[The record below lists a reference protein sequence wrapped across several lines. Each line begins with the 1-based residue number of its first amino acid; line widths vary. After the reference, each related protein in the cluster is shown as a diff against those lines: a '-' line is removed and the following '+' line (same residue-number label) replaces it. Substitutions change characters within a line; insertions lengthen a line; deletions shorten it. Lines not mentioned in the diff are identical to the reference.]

1 VRVLIATVPAA
12 GHVNPLVPLALRLQA
27 LGDEVVWATGPDMAE
42 RLATLGLRAMPVG
55 PPMPT
60 WFERLRART
69 RGQPGDGIPA
79 ERRPH
84 WFAPRLFGEIGA
96 ALMVDDL
103 LALARDVNPDV
114 IVYESRC
121 YAAAAV
127 AKATGAV
134 PVLRAVTSLL
144 PAEVETLAGDA
155 VTPLWR
161 ELALDPPILA
171 GMFDGLVLSEWPASL
186 DDPSGYPGLVVQ
198 RLAPSTLE
206 TPPPDWLASW
216 VSKQAGRPIVY
227 ATFGTASSAVAPLA
241 LLLDALGGEDFAV
254 LMTIGDA
261 VDPDALGIPPPNV
274 RLERYVPQEAVLP
287 HCAGV
292 VSHGGSGTTLGALAH
307 GLPQVVVPQGADQF
321 INAALLDRAG
331 VGRGLAAEHA
341 DSDTIRGAVRDVL
354 ADQRY
359 ASRAQDLRAEML
371 AAMPLGEALALIR
384 ERVRSAP

>member
-27 LGDEVVWATGPDMAE
+27 LGDEVVWATGPDMTE
-42 RLATLGLRAMPVG
+42 RLATQGLRAVPVG
-55 PPMPT
+55 PPLPT

-69 RGQPGDGIPA
+69 RGQPGDGVPA
-79 ERRPH
+79 ERRAH
-84 WFAPRLFGEIGA
+84 WFVPRLFGEVGA

-103 LALARDVNPDV
+103 LALARDVMPDV

-127 AKATGAV
+127 AKATGTV

-161 ELALDPPILA
+161 ELGLDPPILA

-186 DDPSGYPGLVVQ
+186 DDPSGYPGLVVD
-198 RLAPSTLE
+198 RLAPSPVE
-206 TPPPDWLASW
+206 TPPPDWLGSW

-227 ATFGTASSAVAPLA
+227 ATVGTASSAVGPLA
-241 LLLDALGGEDFAV
+241 LLLDALGVEDVAV

-274 RLERYVPQEAVLP
+274 RLERYVPQDAVLP

-321 INAALLDRAG
+321 INATLVDKAG
-331 VGRGLAAEHA
+331 AGRGLSAEHL
-341 DSDTIRGAVRDVL
+341 DPDTVRDAVREVL
-354 ADQRY
+354 TDQRY
-359 ASRAQDLRAEML
+359 AARAQHLRSEML
-371 AAMPLGEALALIR
+371 AATPANEAIALIR
-384 ERVRSAP
+384 DRVPTAP